1 VISSADSEFYLTIRC
16 MVCHLENA
24 TLFSS
29 SKRYASEGSGVISG
43 FHTLQHESTHL
54 TNYRIMFLY
63 FTVEYVAMPKA
74 FVLMNA
80 DLGSEDSIVNELKKL
95 EGVKEVYQVYGVY
108 DIVAQV
114 EANTMERVKE
124 TITWKLRKLNGV
136 KSTLTMIV
144 MD

>member
-1 VISSADSEFYLTIRC
+1 
-16 MVCHLENA
+16 
-24 TLFSS
+24 
-29 SKRYASEGSGVISG
+29 
-43 FHTLQHESTHL
+43 
-54 TNYRIMFLY
+54 
-63 FTVEYVAMPKA
+63 MPKA

-108 DIVAQV
+108 DIIAQV

-124 TITWKLRKLNGV
+124 TITWKLRKLTGV

>member
-1 VISSADSEFYLTIRC
+1 
-16 MVCHLENA
+16 
-24 TLFSS
+24 
-29 SKRYASEGSGVISG
+29 
-43 FHTLQHESTHL
+43 
-54 TNYRIMFLY
+54 
-63 FTVEYVAMPKA
+63 MPKA

-80 DLGSEDSIVNELKKL
+80 ELGSEDSIVNDLKKI

-114 EANTMERVKE
+114 EAEMMEKVKE

-144 MD
+144 ME

>member
-1 VISSADSEFYLTIRC
+1 
-16 MVCHLENA
+16 
-24 TLFSS
+24 
-29 SKRYASEGSGVISG
+29 
-43 FHTLQHESTHL
+43 
-54 TNYRIMFLY
+54 
-63 FTVEYVAMPKA
+63 MPKA

-80 DLGSEDSIVNELKKL
+80 ELGSEDSIVNELKKL

-144 MD
+144 MDYLARI

>member
-1 VISSADSEFYLTIRC
+1 
-16 MVCHLENA
+16 
-24 TLFSS
+24 
-29 SKRYASEGSGVISG
+29 
-43 FHTLQHESTHL
+43 
-54 TNYRIMFLY
+54 
-63 FTVEYVAMPKA
+63 MPKA

-80 DLGSEDSIVNELKKL
+80 ELGSEDSLVNELKKM

-114 EANTMERVKE
+114 EAEAMEKVKE

-144 MD
+144 ME

>member
-1 VISSADSEFYLTIRC
+1 
-16 MVCHLENA
+16 
-24 TLFSS
+24 
-29 SKRYASEGSGVISG
+29 
-43 FHTLQHESTHL
+43 
-54 TNYRIMFLY
+54 MFLY
-63 FTVEYVAMPKA
+63 TGVFYMIRFMPQA

-80 DLGSEDSIVNELKKL
+80 ELGSEDSIVNELKKI

-114 EANTMERVKE
+114 ESNTMERVKE

-144 MD
+144 ME

>member
-1 VISSADSEFYLTIRC
+1 
-16 MVCHLENA
+16 
-24 TLFSS
+24 
-29 SKRYASEGSGVISG
+29 
-43 FHTLQHESTHL
+43 
-54 TNYRIMFLY
+54 
-63 FTVEYVAMPKA
+63 MPKA

-80 DLGSEDSIVNELKKL
+80 ELGSEDSIVSELRRI
-95 EGVKEVYQVYGVY
+95 EGVKEVFQVYGVY

-114 EANTMERVKE
+114 ESDTMEKVKE

>member
-1 VISSADSEFYLTIRC
+1 
-16 MVCHLENA
+16 
-24 TLFSS
+24 
-29 SKRYASEGSGVISG
+29 
-43 FHTLQHESTHL
+43 
-54 TNYRIMFLY
+54 
-63 FTVEYVAMPKA
+63 MPKA

-80 DLGSEDSIVNELKKL
+80 ELGSEDSLVSELKKM

-114 EANTMERVKE
+114 EADAMEKVKE

-144 MD
+144 ME

>member
-1 VISSADSEFYLTIRC
+1 
-16 MVCHLENA
+16 
-24 TLFSS
+24 
-29 SKRYASEGSGVISG
+29 
-43 FHTLQHESTHL
+43 
-54 TNYRIMFLY
+54 
-63 FTVEYVAMPKA
+63 MPKA

-80 DLGSEDSIVNELKKL
+80 ELGSEDSIVNELKKI

-114 EANTMERVKE
+114 EADIMEKVKE

>member
-1 VISSADSEFYLTIRC
+1 
-16 MVCHLENA
+16 
-24 TLFSS
+24 
-29 SKRYASEGSGVISG
+29 
-43 FHTLQHESTHL
+43 
-54 TNYRIMFLY
+54 
-63 FTVEYVAMPKA
+63 MPQA

-80 DLGSEDSIVNELKKL
+80 ELGSEDSIVNELKKI
-95 EGVKEVYQVYGVY
+95 EGVTQVYQVYGVY

-114 EANTMERVKE
+114 ESNTMERVKE